1 MPAGLVVTHTQKQNL
16 TGGAFEALTV
26 GTGDSL
32 SIANYRDGTR
42 AWILEAWGANSA
54 NACDFGL
61 RSPRMHDNTRGLRLA
76 YDFTPTLA
84 GTQDR
89 SQLLLPYA
97 VRQPVYSSDTLI
109 AEVNGTA
116 TNNVVFDYLVYY
128 EDLPGLDQN
137 LATWA
142 EIQPRIV
149 NTLGIKVAVSAGATG
164 DYGAAV
170 ALNATDDRLKADTYY
185 AILGA
190 TAQLNA
196 SLLTIAGP
204 DLSNFR
210 VGLPLLGTEQLS
222 SGWFVDLS
230 LRYGIAAIPVI
241 NANNKGNTNLQA
253 AAAAGAAATAATI
266 ILAELR

>member
-1 MPAGLVVTHTQKQNL
+1 MPAGLVVTHTQKQAI

-76 YDFTPTLA
+76 YDFVPTIA

-89 SQLLLPYA
+89 VQMLLPQA
-97 VRQPVYSSDTLI
+97 VRQPAYSSDTLI

-116 TNNVVFDYLVYY
+116 TNNVVFDYLLYY

-164 DYGAAV
+164 DYGTAV

-185 AILGA
+185 AVLGA
-190 TAQLNA
+190 TAQLQA
-196 SLLTIAGP
+196 ALLTITGP

-210 VGLPLLGTEQLS
+210 VGLPLLLTQQF
-222 SGWFVDLS
+222 SGGFFVDMS

-241 NANNKGNTNLQA
+241 NANNRGNTLLQA
-253 AAAAGAAATAATI
+253 AGASGAVVTAATV